1 VHIFAACAPFRSAMS
16 MLNFYQNRGGR
27 NLSPAVRRKLQA
39 AKEELRKLFDRE

>member
-16 MLNFYQNRGGR
+16 LLNFYQNRRGR